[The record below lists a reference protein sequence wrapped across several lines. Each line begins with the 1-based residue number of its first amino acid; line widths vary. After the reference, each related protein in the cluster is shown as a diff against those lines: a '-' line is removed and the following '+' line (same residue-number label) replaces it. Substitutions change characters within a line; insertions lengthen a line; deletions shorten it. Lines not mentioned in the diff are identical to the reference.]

1 MMEVIQC
8 KTFEQIHEAL
18 IYCAGDLYNKKLN
31 NKEFIENISNKYYK
45 NGVVFKSIAEDQ
57 ITGMIA
63 FYCNNITD
71 KKAFLSMIVVKAE
84 YQGKG
89 VGGVLLKQMEKECS
103 CLGMS
108 YVVLEVDRTNKN
120 AQGFYLLHGYQI
132 IKKCEDSLFMGK
144 CLAEKTERMAEAK

>member
-1 MMEVIQC
+1 M
-8 KTFEQIHEAL
+8 
-18 IYCAGDLYNKKLN
+18 
-31 NKEFIENISNKYYK
+31 
-45 NGVVFKSIAEDQ
+45 FKSIAEDQ

-89 VGGVLLKQMEKECS
+89 VGGVLLNQMEKECS

-120 AQGFYLLHGYQI
+120 AQGFYSLHG
-132 IKKCEDSLFMGK
+132 
-144 CLAEKTERMAEAK
+144 